1 VNQTKQVTLFYKEKV
16 IRVSCVT
23 VGSNGER
30 LRCIEYFI

>member
-23 VGSNGER
+23 VGSNGE
-30 LRCIEYFI
+30 